1 MYEVTTDEQSQAQID
16 ALPADA
22 LAPFAEAR
30 AVLELVPW
38 NGLPYH
44 RRQPDSSMRT
54 LTFGPS
60 GEGKI
65 VYLIL
70 EDQCRVDL
78 LVVLWLA

>member
-1 MYEVTTDEQSQAQID
+1 VYKVTTDKQSQAQID

-30 AVLELVPW
+30 TALELAPW
-38 NGLPYH
+38 AGRPYH
-44 RRQPDSSMRT
+44 RRQPDSPMRT
-54 LTFGPS
+54 LIFGPH
-60 GEGKI
+60 GQGTI

-70 EDQCRVDL
+70 DDQRRVDL